1 MQTQPFDYTIDSSLS
16 LEDAVAAVER
26 ATAENAFR
34 VLHVHDV
41 AATLA
46 EKGFQREPMRIV
58 EVCNAKHA
66 YAVLAADPKIALMLP
81 CRIVVWTEAGRTKV
95 STVLPSVISAF
106 YPEAGIEETA
116 AQVERVLV
124 AIIDAAA

>member
-106 YPEAGIEETA
+106 YPGAGIEETA